1 MCRAF
6 TWLTILLTLALTSTA
21 SAGTSHDPKGVHLS
35 FGASDTTMVVTWTT
49 RKETE
54 TNVRY
59 GPSDSGGATPAD
71 LSINAIGD
79 ARKFVDYGSTSSV
92 RYVHVAT
99 LEGLTPGQRYEY
111 QVGDAKL
118 DRWSKV
124 FWFNAKRTAEQY
136 AEGSPLRIIAL
147 CDIGFKESDS
157 VVELLTQEVHGEQ
170 PPDALVQCGDFA
182 YDLDDEN
189 GGVGDQFM
197 KAMEPIAAYVPWMTS
212 AGNHEAS
219 HNFTHYRERFEM
231 PDRSKTDNHYYSI
244 DVGPV
249 HIVAYNTE
257 ALFWPASFGVEYI
270 QRMYEWMEADLA
282 SVDRMRTPWVVV
294 HGHRPMYCPEYRELE
309 ADELASG
316 ERKPLGEYSEDE
328 DEDAVTIGGFRRGY
342 RKFLR
347 GTLGK
352 KKKKWKGGM
361 CPWEQESSR
370 KGVPSFC
377 EAADGTSCAFNE
389 NAAFLQSGKD
399 ARDGVGHA
407 LRFPIEDLF
416 YKYGVDLAFYGHEHE
431 YWRTFP
437 VYDEKVVNGT
447 DVTLD
452 RYFEPRGTVHVTTG
466 SGGNKEMLD
475 ARRVAKEALNGTTY
489 PPTRGRCADVVG
501 AHRAVPWCAFT
512 SGFAPKASRGETS
525 DFTFSRVVVRSD
537 AVLTWEQVSAGD
549 PSDDHE
555 GAGDPLVIDA
565 FTIVAPTHGAFAR
578 LKGRRRDDAAFA
590 AR

>member
-1 MCRAF
+1 MRRAF
-6 TWLTILLTLALTSTA
+6 AWLTILLTLALASTA
-21 SAGTSHDPKGVHLS
+21 SAGKSHDPKGVHLS

-59 GPSDSGGATPAD
+59 GPSDSGGVTPAD

-197 KAMEPIAAYVPWMTS
+197 KAMESIAAYVPWMTS

-328 DEDAVTIGGFRRGY
+328 DEDAVTIGGSRRGY

-347 GTLGK
+347 GTLRK

-447 DVTLD
+447 DVSLN

-466 SGGNKEMLD
+466 AGGNRNMD
-475 ARRVAKEALNGTTY
+475 RGDDPPSRGTCDMIKY
-489 PPTRGRCADVVG
+489 NS
-501 AHRAVPWCAFT
+501 PWCAFQ
-512 SGFAPKASRGETS
+512 SGVDHGGDRSQEFAYGVVTFESGSKMNWEHFSALDDGKRIDLWSIETS
-525 DFTFSRVVVRSD
+525 SHGPFARRTYSDNLSD
-537 AVLTWEQVSAGD
+537 AALIATE
-549 PSDDHE
+549 
-555 GAGDPLVIDA
+555 
-565 FTIVAPTHGAFAR
+565 
-578 LKGRRRDDAAFA
+578 
-590 AR
+590 

>member
-59 GPSDSGGATPAD
+59 GPSDPGGATPAD

-99 LEGLTPGQRYEY
+99 LEGLTPGQIYEY

-136 AEGSPLRIIAL
+136 AEGPPLRIIAL

-170 PPDALVQCGDFA
+170 PPDAFVQCGDFA

-219 HNFTHYRERFEM
+219 HNFTHYRERFTM

-294 HGHRPMYCPEYRELE
+294 HGHRP
-309 ADELASG
+309 
-316 ERKPLGEYSEDE
+316 
-328 DEDAVTIGGFRRGY
+328 I
-342 RKFLR
+342 
-347 GTLGK
+347 
-352 KKKKWKGGM
+352 
-361 CPWEQESSR
+361 
-370 KGVPSFC
+370 FC

-447 DVTLD
+447 DVSLN

-466 SGGNKEMLD
+466 AGGNINMD
-475 ARRVAKEALNGTTY
+475 RGDDPPSRGT
-489 PPTRGRCADVVG
+489 CDMIKDNS
-501 AHRAVPWCAFT
+501 PWCAFQ
-512 SGFAPKASRGETS
+512 SGVDHGGDRSQEFAYGVVTFESGSKMTWEHFSALDDGKRIDLWSIETS
-525 DFTFSRVVVRSD
+525 SHGPFARRTYSDNLSD
-537 AVLTWEQVSAGD
+537 AALIATE
-549 PSDDHE
+549 
-555 GAGDPLVIDA
+555 
-565 FTIVAPTHGAFAR
+565 
-578 LKGRRRDDAAFA
+578 
-590 AR
+590 